1 MSNRF
6 IDNIRESLEL
16 RKQADLPAV
25 TGIVIAVLA
34 FTFVYIA
41 IAIYFVPERKP
52 LAYNFFSERGS
63 VTVLSAIFLS
73 MACSFSIASL
83 VVNLRD
89 KTPPILMWIIMA
101 AGFFFL
107 AMDELIQFHERF
119 GATMR
124 HYADSGIFRNWNDI
138 IVILYGVL
146 AIPVIAALLPGILR
160 YRMFFELIVTAFVLY
175 AIHTL
180 IDATQS
186 PRTQVS
192 MILEE
197 SAKLLCVM
205 FLALGTFIALLGALW
220 NSEPK
225 IDDA

>member
-1 MSNRF
+1 MNNRF
-6 IDNIRESLEL
+6 VDNIRESLKL
-16 RKQADLPAV
+16 RKQAALPAV
-25 TGIVIAVLA
+25 TSIFLAVLV
-34 FTFVYIA
+34 FTLAYIA
-41 IAIYFVPERKP
+41 ISIQFVPERKQ
-52 LAYNFFSERGS
+52 LAFNFISERGS

-89 KTPPILMWIIMA
+89 KTAPILMWVIMA

-107 AMDELIQFHERF
+107 AMDELMQFHERL
-119 GATMR
+119 GVTMK
-124 HYADSGIFRNWNDI
+124 HYADAGIFRNWNDI

-146 AIPVIAALLPGILR
+146 ALPVIAALLPGILR
-160 YRMFFELIVTAFVLY
+160 YRMFFELIVIAFVFY

-205 FLALGTFIALLGALW
+205 FLALGTFIAFLGALW

-225 IDDA
+225 KE